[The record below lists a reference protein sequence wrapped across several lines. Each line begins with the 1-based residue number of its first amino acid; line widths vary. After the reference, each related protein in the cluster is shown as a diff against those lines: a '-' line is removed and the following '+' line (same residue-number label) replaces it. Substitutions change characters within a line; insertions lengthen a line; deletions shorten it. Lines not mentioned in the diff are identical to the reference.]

1 MEDHSE
7 YIIKLLHKKNV
18 VRDWISNKYKENPII
33 IYGVSGTGKTSL
45 ANYILK
51 DFTKITINLDFC
63 KSGKPLNEYLD
74 MSLYKKSITMMFDNK
89 NINKAILF
97 DDLNYIQDYDKKLFK
112 SIVDFS
118 KKKVTNHPII
128 YVFNHINCS
137 FFNKQRTSIPFRRK
151 NICTTTNLPIKF
163 RNLNITNLPRILVV
177 KPKIII

>member
-89 NINKAILF
+89 NTNKAILF
-97 DDLNYIQDYDKKLFK
+97 DDLNYIQEYDKKLFK
-112 SIVDFS
+112 QIIDFS
-118 KKKVTNHPII
+118 KKKIKDHPII
-128 YVFNHINCS
+128 YIFNHINH
-137 FFNKQRTSIPFRRK
+137 K
-151 NICTTTNLPIKF
+151 NIQQ
-163 RNLNITNLPRILVV
+163 
-177 KPKIII
+177 IIIIIW